1 MFDQIVWMRDD
12 EELQPSLPL
21 PNKIL
26 SSCAI
31 GVLTPF
37 GTLPFP
43 FIGEK
48 NLSSRTLSMTKKY
61 RPLQLK
67 QGRFCLTYIP
77 EMCKKQKLKAK
88 SSV

>member
-1 MFDQIVWMRDD
+1 MRDG

-26 SSCAI
+26 SSCAV
-31 GVLTPF
+31 GLLTPF
-37 GTLPFP
+37 GTLPFS
-43 FIGEK
+43 FIVAFLE
-48 NLSSRTLSMTKKY
+48 LPSRTLSITKKY

-77 EMCKKQKLKAK
+77 EMSKKQKLKAK